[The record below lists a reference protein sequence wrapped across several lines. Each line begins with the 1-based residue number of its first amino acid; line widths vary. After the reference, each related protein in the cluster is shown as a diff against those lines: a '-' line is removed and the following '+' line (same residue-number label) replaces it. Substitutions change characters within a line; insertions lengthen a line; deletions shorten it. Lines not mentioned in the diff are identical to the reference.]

1 MAACCSRLFGGVDF
15 AERITTG
22 LLQNSPSSAT
32 RTADLG
38 RFSSWLAMVRQNF
51 SWIQKTA
58 AILRSSRGK
67 FQNQGLE
74 TEPDSAGASRLIHRT
89 KRPASFVAPEV
100 SRNAT
105 KRITPM
111 RQSSAARRDTVAP

>member
-1 MAACCSRLFGGVDF
+1 MASCCSRLFAGVDF

-22 LLQNSPSSAT
+22 LLQKLPSSAT
-32 RTADLG
+32 RTADAG

-51 SWIQKTA
+51 SCAQKIA
-58 AILRSSRGK
+58 AIARSSAGR

-74 TEPDSAGASRLIHRT
+74 TEPDSAGASRLIRRT

-100 SRNAT
+100 R
-105 KRITPM
+105 
-111 RQSSAARRDTVAP
+111 